1 MQTIID
7 GLQTKTSKLDADSTE
22 TKKTL
27 LNIQIRD
34 IISLFIDQISWIF
47 HIKDDKDFLNNV

>member
-34 IISLFIDQISWIF
+34 IISSFIDHLVGYFI
-47 HIKDDKDFLNNV
+47 